1 MSIEEKSDGRS
12 VQLKRVRL
20 SFGESLQVKKK
31 TAKTDDAK
39 ECHSANFIIEADSP
53 NAAENRAKCKAAV
66 EAACEQQ
73 FKNPDFHKLITEDK
87 PERVCYRKGERF
99 KNQETREVYAGY
111 AGNMI
116 ISAKGPGAG
125 QRRPAKMLDRHKR
138 PVAVDDINDVFYNGS
153 YVDVVIS
160 FYGTDKGGNGIF
172 SSIEAIRSWQEGDR
186 MGGGI
191 QVDDDD
197 FDDLDDEIAPKTPAS
212 DDDDDIG

>member
-1 MSIEEKSDGRS
+1 MPYATNNPYELWSLHKSIGVMRDVLPAYTFFLDQFHGQVDSTDEYIDFEKLPRS
-12 VQLKRVRL
+12 NRKLAPFVMPMGQGKPIYTDRSTAYRFKPAYIKLRDAVDTTRGL
-20 SFGESLQVKKK
+20 SKIPGI
-31 TAKTDDAK
+31 DAMLT
-39 ECHSANFIIEADSP
+39 P
-53 NAAENRAKCKAAV
+53 NA
-66 EAACEQQ
+66 
-73 FKNPDFHKLITEDK
+73 
-87 PERVCYRKGERF
+87 
-99 KNQETREVYAGY
+99 
-111 AGNMI
+111 
-116 ISAKGPGAG
+116 ISPM
-125 QRRPAKMLDRHKR
+125 QRRELR